1 MSVRLLRRV
10 VSLALLTA
18 GISGAFAPSA
28 LAADDAP
35 ITLVLSP
42 QQSAQEM
49 EAAIKAATQ
58 GGKQVVVR
66 YGDPAQAAP
75 TPTVSQAAPQNAAKP
90 AADPLQAMNSMWMVN
105 DLQAAFVQGTES
117 AISGVAVLPGAFQSS
132 WDALNAE
139 PGGARH
145 AAWSAL
151 LSAAAGIIAAYLVR
165 AALSA
170 VAQAHQPR
178 NRFTVASL
186 RLVFD
191 ILGILTYH
199 VTAHNLMRLM
209 LEPESFGRQMTGALL
224 AIVTGT
230 LIYAAIGRFLFQ
242 SNRNAGERLI
252 EIGRP
257 RWHFAML
264 LAYGATTSFI
274 NNTVHLADLRMLD
287 AKASNSWLFI
297 TATILTLLKLY
308 WFIAGRREIAAVFA
322 GRDAGHF
329 RRMMG
334 GLLADSYIF
343 SAIFIWA
350 AGLLVAG
357 TAQNLVWARA
367 AGLTQ
372 FLMIVI
378 PILDLAIVSLVSA
391 MARKR
396 EQVSGKGIAS
406 VLLWSLRTPLA
417 GAAWLIGLH
426 IVVQLWQPLM
436 MGASTLITTW
446 LLWLERLSLAL
457 IVSWSVCGFLFKYF
471 EAIAPTATVI
481 MPGTEEAEIKA
492 EKSRITTIL
501 PVVRNLVLGAVIAVA
516 SLVVISS
523 AGIDVAPLLAGF
535 GVLGLALSFGSQTL
549 VKDVVSGIFFL
560 AEDAFRIGEYINAGK
575 LMGTVEQISLRSV
588 RLRHHNGPIHTIP
601 FGQIS
606 SITNFSRDWG
616 TSKFELRFDRDAD
629 LELIRKTAKKV
640 GQALLEEPQFA
651 NEFLVP
657 LKMQGIRDVTENSMI
672 VRFKFTSRPGNPS
685 LIRREGLKR
694 LLAAFRAAGLPLA
707 SNAVVVRG
715 NSQVSDAGAASTIAL
730 AQKTEAS

>member
-1 MSVRLLRRV
+1 MGYRLIRRAFP
-10 VSLALLTA
+10 LALFMAGVWTA
-18 GISGAFAPSA
+18 SSLPASA
-28 LAADDAP
+28 ASETP
-35 ITLVLSP
+35 VTLVLNP
-42 QQSAQEM
+42 QQSASEM

-58 GGKQVVVR
+58 GGKQVIVR
-66 YGDPAQAAP
+66 YGDSASDSSEKQ
-75 TPTVSQAAPQNAAKP
+75 S
-90 AADPLQAMNSMWMVN
+90 ADPLQAMNSMWMLN
-105 DLQAAFVQGTES
+105 DLQAAFLEGTES
-117 AISGVAVLPGAFQSS
+117 AVSGVAVLPGAFQSS
-132 WDALNAE
+132 WEALNEE

-145 AAWSAL
+145 AAWAAL
-151 LSAAAGIIAAYLVR
+151 LAAAAGIVAAYLLR
-165 AALSA
+165 TALAA
-170 VAQAHQPR
+170 VARAHPPKH
-178 NRFTVASL
+178 RFTAASL
-186 RLVFD
+186 RLIFD
-191 ILGILTYH
+191 GMAILAYH
-199 VTAHNLMRLM
+199 ATAHSLMRLM
-209 LEPESFGRQMTGALL
+209 LQPESFGRQMTGALL
-224 AIVTGT
+224 ATVTGT
-230 LIYAAIGRFLFQ
+230 LIYAAIGRFLFK
-242 SNRNAGERLI
+242 SNREAGERLI

-264 LAYGATTSFI
+264 LAYGTVTAFI

-308 WFIAGRREIAAVFA
+308 WFIAGRREIATVFA
-322 GRDAGHF
+322 GREAGHF

-350 AGLLVAG
+350 VGLLMAG
-357 TAQNLVWARA
+357 TAQNLIWARA

-372 FLMIVI
+372 FLMIMI

-396 EQVSGKGIAS
+396 EELSGKGIAS

-417 GAAWLIGLH
+417 GAVWLIGLH
-426 IVVQLWQPLM
+426 VIVQLWQPLM

-446 LLWLERLSLAL
+446 MLWLERLSLAL

-471 EAIAPTATVI
+471 EAVAPAATVI
-481 MPGTEEAEIKA
+481 MPGSEEAEIKA

-501 PVVRNLVLGAVIAVA
+501 PVVRNLVLGAVIAIA

-560 AEDAFRIGEYINAGK
+560 AEDAFRIGEYINTGK

-606 SITNFSRDWG
+606 SITNYSRDWG

-640 GQALLEEPQFA
+640 GQAMLDEPQFA

-685 LIRREGLKR
+685 IIRREGLKR

-715 NSQVSDAGAASTIAL
+715 NSQMSEAGAASTISL
-730 AQKTEAS
+730 TEQAAAS